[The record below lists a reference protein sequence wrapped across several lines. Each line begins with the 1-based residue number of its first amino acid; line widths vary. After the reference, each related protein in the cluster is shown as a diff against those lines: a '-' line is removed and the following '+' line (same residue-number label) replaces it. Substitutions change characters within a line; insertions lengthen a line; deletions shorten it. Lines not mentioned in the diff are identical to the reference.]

1 MKIATLTMAERELFT
16 AIRRASLANPF
27 SPEREALDRRIA
39 AAPPGLGR
47 DELYRRVAA
56 SVATALASLTAAGR
70 ADQRTY
76 SGDDRELLRSLGLF
90 AVYHR
95 YCSAFDA
102 FIRQQIA
109 SGDTPCPTSFGREL
123 LASLSELGFS
133 NDEALRYLA
142 IFYQMRRAFYFI
154 ETTLTGL
161 SPAMQSLRL
170 YLWNNIFTSDI
181 GRYEAL
187 LWDRME
193 DFSTLLLGETG
204 TGKGAAAAAIGRSGF
219 IPYDERKGCFSESF
233 TRNFLSLNLS
243 QYPETLI
250 ESELFGHKKGAFTGA
265 ISDHSGAF
273 SRCTPHGSIF
283 LDEIGDLSIP
293 VQIKLLQILQERTF
307 TPVGSH
313 SKERFHGRVI
323 AATHKPLDAMR
334 QAGLFRDDF
343 YYRLCSE
350 IVVMP
355 PLRQRL
361 AEEPRELGALVS
373 GILQRLLGP
382 AGRDLVDFV
391 SAALIRSVPVDYLWP
406 GNVRELEQAVRRILL
421 SGDYRGETPPAVS
434 DSRQAFLTA
443 ISAESLDAQQLLA
456 GYCRLLYQR
465 YGSYEEVARR
475 ANLDRRTIKKYLDV
489 SPPPLKK
496 EKI

>member
-1 MKIATLTMAERELFT
+1 MKITTLTSSERELFS
-16 AIRRASLANPF
+16 AIRRASLTNPF

-47 DELYRRVAA
+47 DELYRRVAE
-56 SVATALASLTAAGR
+56 SVATALTALTAAGR
-70 ADQRTY
+70 ADHRAY
-76 SGDDRELLRSLGLF
+76 RGDDRELLRSLALF

-102 FIRQQIA
+102 FIRRQID
-109 SGDTPCPTSFGREL
+109 SGDNPCPASFGRDL
-123 LASLSELGFS
+123 LTSLSDLGFPD
-133 NDEALRYLA
+133 DEALRYLA

-161 SPAMQSLRL
+161 SPIMQSLRL
-170 YLWNNIFTSDI
+170 HLWNNIFTSDI
-181 GRYEAL
+181 SRYEAL

-219 IPYDERKGCFSESF
+219 IPFDARKGCFSESF
-233 TRNFLSLNLS
+233 TRNFISLNLS

-265 ISDHSGAF
+265 ISDHNGVF

-307 TPVGSH
+307 FPVGSH
-313 SKERFHGRVI
+313 VKERFHGRVI

-361 AEEPRELGALVS
+361 AEEPRELGALVT
-373 GILQRLLGP
+373 GILRRLLGP
-382 AGRDLVDFV
+382 DGEELSGFV
-391 SAALIRSVPVDYLWP
+391 VTALSRSVPTSYPWP
-406 GNVRELEQAVRRILL
+406 GNVRELEQAVRRILV
-421 SGDYRGETPPAVS
+421 SGDYRGETPAVAS
-434 DSRQAFLTA
+434 DARQAFLATVE
-443 ISAESLDAQQLLA
+443 AENLDAQQLLA

-465 YGSYEEVARR
+465 HGTFEEVARR
-475 ANLDRRTIKKYLDV
+475 ANLDRRTVKKYLGAGL
-489 SPPPLKK
+489 SL
-496 EKI
+496 EKGNL

>member
-1 MKIATLTMAERELFT
+1 MKTLTLTSEERQLFI
-16 AIRRASLANPF
+16 AIRSASLTNPF
-27 SPEREALDRRIA
+27 SPEREALDRCIA
-39 AAPPGLGR
+39 AVPAGLGR
-47 DELYRRVAA
+47 DELYSRVAA
-56 SVATALASLTAAGR
+56 NVSAALASLTSAGR
-70 ADQRTY
+70 ADQRAY
-76 SGDDRELLRSLGLF
+76 SGHDRELLRSVALF

-109 SGDTPCPTSFGREL
+109 NGDTPCQANFGREL
-123 LASLSELGFS
+123 LASLGDLGFNS
-133 NDEALRYLA
+133 EEGLRYLA

-161 SPAMQSLRL
+161 SPTMQSLR
-170 YLWNNIFTSDI
+170 YNLWNNIFTSDI

-204 TGKGAAAAAIGRSGF
+204 TGKGAAASAIGRSGF
-219 IPYDERKGCFSESF
+219 IPYDDRKGCFSESF
-233 TRNFLSLNLS
+233 TRNFISLNLS

-265 ISDHSGAF
+265 ISDHGGAF

-307 TPVGSH
+307 ASVGSH
-313 SKERFHGRVI
+313 TKERFHGRVI
-323 AATHKPLDAMR
+323 AATHKPLDTMR
-334 QAGLFRDDF
+334 QTGLFRDDF

-350 IVVMP
+350 IVVVP

-361 AEEPRELGALVS
+361 AEEPREMAVLTGE
-373 GILQRLLGP
+373 ILQRLLGP
-382 AGRDLVDFV
+382 DGRELVPFV
-391 SAALIRSVPVDYLWP
+391 EAALTRSVPRDYPWP
-406 GNVRELEQAVRRILL
+406 GNVRELEQAVRRILI
-421 SGDYRGETPPAVS
+421 SGHYQGE
-434 DSRQAFLTA
+434 R
-443 ISAESLDAQQLLA
+443 SAPTGDEHQDLLATIAAGSLDAQQLLS

-465 YGSYEEVARR
+465 YGSFEEVGRR
-475 ANLDRRTIKKYLDV
+475 ANLDRRTVKKYLSV
-489 SPPPLKK
+489 EVIS
-496 EKI
+496 